1 MGSVVGIATIGIV
14 FGSIVA
20 IMAIISWTV
29 VRLLGKSGQSHD
41 DIENES
47 QLMQELYHGL
57 NKLEERIESLETIL
71 LDREK
76 PGSGS

>member
-1 MGSVVGIATIGIV
+1 MGSVMGTATVGIV
-14 FGSIVA
+14 FGSIIAV
-20 IMAIISWTV
+20 MAIISWTV
-29 VRLLGKSGQSHD
+29 VRLLGKPGQSHD
-41 DIENES
+41 VIENES

-76 PGSGS
+76 PGS